1 MQIMRKDYIFTI
13 DEQGISVYADDYHA
27 GEFLFDEE
35 LEKMIYERLKKKYE
49 KKEIKNDNKL
59 SS

>member
-1 MQIMRKDYIFTI
+1 MRKDYIFTI

-35 LEKMIYERLKKKYE
+35 LEKLIYEHLKKKYE

>member
-35 LEKMIYERLKKKYE
+35 LEKLIYEHLKKKYE